1 MTFAKGYGEKWP
13 RNIPLPYIY
22 STIERGL
29 ELERY
34 NDRFTMF
41 IDLPSLS
48 TTIIDTEDDEN
59 EYHLDLKD
67 NED

>member
-1 MTFAKGYGEKWP
+1 M
-13 RNIPLPYIY
+13 
-22 STIERGL
+22 

-48 TTIIDTEDDEN
+48 TTIIDTEDDED
-59 EYHLDLKD
+59 ECHLDLKD